1 MAGLNKILVVA
12 VIVHVALFGATI
24 FLTNAISD
32 LPYYGGDHGFLP
44 STGNS
49 NNTYDRFS
57 AWLSGGGRD
66 QEYEEPDAEGGIA
79 ILGWIIKGP
88 ICSTVAIVK
97 VHAVD
102 DHPEVRHHRPDSQH
116 GLRPVVQ
123 DRDSPGG
130 RPDSRRPGLRP
141 GGLRRAG
148 RRVQQHPPDGGAG
161 TDLRVRRRGHPAQRR
176 RCIVLWLINL
186 KPKPANSPGNDRPL
200 GRTRCRDT
208 WSACRPATATS
219 GG

>member
-32 LPYYGGDHGFLP
+32 LPYHGGDHGFLP

-49 NNTYDRFS
+49 SNTYDRFS

-88 ICSTVAIVK
+88 ICSTVSIVK
-97 VHAVD
+97 FMLSMTILKYGIIDMIPNMGFGLWFKTVIHLVAALIHVGLVSVLVGFAV
-102 DHPEVRHHRPDSQH
+102 
-116 GLRPVVQ
+116 
-123 DRDSPGG
+123 
-130 RPDSRRPGLRP
+130 
-141 GGLRRAG
+141 RAG
-148 RRVQQHPPDGGAG
+148 VFSNHPPDGGAG
-161 TDLRVRRRGHPAQRR
+161 ADLRVRHRVHPAQRR
-176 RCIVLWLINL
+176 RCIVLWLIRT
-186 KPKPANSPGNDRPL
+186 KTRHSMTRPPKPDRP
-200 GRTRCRDT
+200 RTRAPKRAQRAWT
-208 WSACRPATATS
+208 P
-219 GG
+219 